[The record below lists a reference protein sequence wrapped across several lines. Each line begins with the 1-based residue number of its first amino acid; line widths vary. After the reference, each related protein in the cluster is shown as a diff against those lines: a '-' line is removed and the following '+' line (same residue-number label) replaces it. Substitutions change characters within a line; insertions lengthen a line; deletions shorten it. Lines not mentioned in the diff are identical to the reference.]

1 MVQHANI
8 TISEESSTSL
18 LMSTILNN
26 LNQYFDYENLIN
38 DDVYNNNIPRATLK
52 PWKYSYEV
60 EDAENLH
67 DTDNSDSEYSDAGS
81 IRSWAWV
88 D

>member
-1 MVQHANI
+1 
-8 TISEESSTSL
+8 
-18 LMSTILNN
+18 MSTILNN

-60 EDAENLH
+60 EDA
-67 DTDNSDSEYSDAGS
+67 DTDNSDFINANSTDNSDAGS
-81 IRSWAWV
+81 IRAWAWV

>member
-1 MVQHANI
+1 
-8 TISEESSTSL
+8 
-18 LMSTILNN
+18 MSTILNN

-60 EDAENLH
+60 EEAEKFH
-67 DTDNSDSEYSDAGS
+67 DTDNSDFNYVKSTENSDAGS

>member
-1 MVQHANI
+1 
-8 TISEESSTSL
+8 
-18 LMSTILNN
+18 MSTILNN

-60 EDAENLH
+60 EDDEKLH
-67 DTDNSDSEYSDAGS
+67 DTDNSDTDNSDTDNSDFINVKSTDNSDAGS